1 MDTFSNKYG
10 KISFV
15 DLAGSERL
23 KETKS
28 KGEMLKETGNINKSL
43 FTLGKVISSLSE
55 KKKEAGK
62 HIPYRDSKL
71 TMLLMD
77 SLGGRAKALMIA
89 WVSPS
94 HVYLEE
100 TLSTLNYATRTM
112 NIKNKPII
120 QMDKLEQE
128 IHSMKV
134 EAHRL
139 RLENEWLKNQIYSLN
154 GGKAI
159 ELPKQISN
167 VRLPPIK
174 GIDDFQIEIGVGPK
188 SELVRSGREGGLVD
202 LSKPPSANSQL
213 GGKRGASSTNFGG
226 DFSAQELLQEFD
238 LETIRLRQE
247 NHQLRFQKELAK
259 RDYENVL
266 FENNTL
272 NSKLENLENVFI
284 GSAIQRNPAKNK
296 TNLST
301 DYVTSTLMLENQKL
315 KKKLEHVEHER
326 LEISRTV
333 QAFQEQSPVMG
344 SEAFKE
350 VHDKNELLKLEDKN
364 KNLKR
369 QVEYLQKRERELLSQ
384 LNKPL

>member
-1 MDTFSNKYG
+1 MDIFSNKYG

-301 DYVTSTLMLENQKL
+301 DYVTSTLMLENQKI
-315 KKKLEHVEHER
+315 KEKARACWAWKIR
-326 LEISRTV
+326 NIKNSSSFSRTISCYWKWS
-333 QAFQEQSPVMG
+333 F
-344 SEAFKE
+344 
-350 VHDKNELLKLEDKN
+350 
-364 KNLKR
+364 
-369 QVEYLQKRERELLSQ
+369 
-384 LNKPL
+384 